1 MSSRSDVVV
10 IGSGVFG
17 LSVAWELAKKGRSI
31 VVLDRAPVGTEA
43 SGWALGRLDPLLRGS
58 GSTGKTEQELPA
70 GHIAKPEAQ
79 QELALLSYNAHRELT
94 QEIES
99 VSSIDIQVDE
109 QPTLQLFY
117 SQEEL
122 DFGAEYAA
130 QWTGMGFKTELL
142 SADQIRAIDTRFL
155 TTDFGGALV
164 HGPYFIDSLNFVN
177 ALAACAKAAGAKFET
192 ASVSAIDDSG
202 DGGATVHTDQGH
214 YETDTVIIA
223 AGPWST
229 ELAKP
234 FGVNLP
240 LQPSKGEI
248 LRLRPPVGSGFGMHV
263 HGPCSLVNKKDGLVW
278 VAASAT
284 DSGFDRTPT
293 EGAMKQL
300 LGYAGTMLGESA
312 SWPVAMHTVCFRPA
326 TPDDLP
332 IVGSVSDNVLVATGG
347 GGSGI
352 VQCLYV
358 GRQVEQMVSSGE
370 PEPEPELAS
379 ISLSRFGD

>member
-1 MSSRSDVVV
+1 MSSSSDVVV

-17 LSVAWELAKKGRSI
+17 LFVAWELAKNGRSV

-58 GSTGKTEQELPA
+58 GSTGETEQDLPA

-79 QELALLSYNAHRELT
+79 QELALLSYNAHREMSD
-94 QEIES
+94 EIED
-99 VSSIDIQVDE
+99 VSGIDIQVDE

-117 SQEEL
+117 SQEER
-122 DFGAEYAA
+122 DFGAEYASI
-130 QWTGMGFKTELL
+130 WSEMGFKSELV
-142 SADQIRAIDTRFL
+142 SADQIRSMDQRIL
-155 TTDFGGALV
+155 TTEFGGVLV
-164 HGPYFIDSLNFVN
+164 QGPYFIDSLNFVK
-177 ALAACAKAAGAKFET
+177 ALAACAKAAGARLET
-192 ASVSAIDDSG
+192 ASVSSIEDT
-202 DGGATVHTDQGH
+202 GGGGVIVHTDQGH
-214 YETDTVIIA
+214 YDANTAIIA

-234 FGVNLP
+234 FGVDLP
-240 LQPSKGEI
+240 VHPSKGEI
-248 LRLRPPVGSGFGMHV
+248 LRLQPPEGEGFGMHV

-278 VAASAT
+278 VAASAA

-293 EGAMKQL
+293 DGAEKQL
-300 LGYAGTMLGESA
+300 LEYARTMMAESA
-312 SWPVAMHTVCFRPA
+312 NWPIAQHTVCFRPA

-352 VQCLYV
+352 VQCLFV
-358 GRQVEQMVSSGE
+358 GRQVEKMVTAGE
-370 PEPEPELAS
+370 SEPAATM
-379 ISLSRFGD
+379 ISMSRFGQ